1 MNELPNISLSIFP
14 LFFFSVLLITLL
26 HDTVLCFI
34 AINLS
39 HISVVLFEL
48 VQLLIQLVQ
57 HYAAYEYFIENC
69 ELSLNLSC
77 NPNTVSD
84 FLDSLNFRIHGQ
96 ILLSF
101 HHIASILQGRSLNS
115 TKQANNFCKQYAHS
129 LVVRDCFFKN
139 KYCNSDSQSYEFLVL
154 LRI

>member
-26 HDTVLCFI
+26 HDTVLCFKV
-34 AINLS
+34 INLS

-48 VQLLIQLVQ
+48 VQLLIWLVQ

-77 NPNTVSD
+77 NPDTVSD
-84 FLDSLNFRIHGQ
+84 FLDSLNSRIHG
-96 ILLSF
+96 
-101 HHIASILQGRSLNS
+101 
-115 TKQANNFCKQYAHS
+115 
-129 LVVRDCFFKN
+129 
-139 KYCNSDSQSYEFLVL
+139 
-154 LRI
+154 